1 MKKKYDTDLLVTVS
15 RMYYLDG
22 LKQDE
27 IAKRVNVSR
36 SLISLILTEAKELGI
51 VDIKINDPRSNEDEL
66 AREFLN
72 RFDIEQCI
80 VVPTSVKEP
89 DFRLDLAV
97 QRGIEVFNKV
107 VSRGDTI
114 GIAWGKTCYQFMTD
128 YTNEAIIDDLKIVP
142 LVGSSNRSLR
152 RYQMNEVVREFAEK
166 VHGTARFIH
175 APTFPVSRNDY
186 HLYMKSSTVQTISSF
201 WAEIDIAIISI
212 GASPR
217 LYSDIVAESIERGGE
232 NTSLIAEKAVG
243 DICARFFD
251 ESGHFI
257 EEEIAQITIAIPV
270 ENLRKAKTC
279 ICIVSGDNK
288 IASIIAGLK
297 TGLVDVLIT
306 DETTARRV
314 VDRIE
319 REESGSASVSSKA

>member
-51 VDIKINDPRSNEDEL
+51 VDIKINDPRSNDDEL
-66 AREFLN
+66 AREFEN
-72 RFDIEQCI
+72 RFGLEQCI

-89 DFRLDLAV
+89 DFRLELAV
-97 QRGIEVFNKV
+97 QRGIEVFNKTV
-107 VSRGDTI
+107 TTDDTI
-114 GIAWGKTCYQFMTD
+114 GIAWGKTCYQFMNE
-128 YTNEAIIDDLKIVP
+128 YTNDSIIDDLKVVP

-175 APTFPVSRNDY
+175 APAFPISKNDY
-186 HLYMKSSTVQTISSF
+186 NLYMESSTVQSISRF
-201 WAEIDIAIISI
+201 WNDIDIAIISI

-217 LYSDIVAESIERGGE
+217 LYSDIVADSIEQGGE
-232 NTSLIAEKAVG
+232 NTSMIAEKAVG

-251 ESGHFI
+251 EEGHFI
-257 EEEIAQITIAIPV
+257 EDEIAQTTIAIPV
-270 ENLRKAKTC
+270 ENLGKAKTC
-279 ICIVSGDNK
+279 MCIVSGDNK

-297 TGLVDVLIT
+297 TGLIDILIT

-314 VDRIE
+314 VDRME
-319 REESGSASVSSKA
+319 RKDENPAPSISKT